1 MDIMLQGEIDGIETA
16 KIINKL
22 YKIPHIYLTGLYDNT
37 TWERSK
43 TSQPSDYIRKP
54 FDETE
59 IKNAIKI
66 ALQQK

>member
-1 MDIMLQGEIDGIETA
+1 MDIMLQGDIDGIETA
-16 KIINKL
+16 QIINKL

-43 TSQPSDYIRKP
+43 TSLPSAYIRKP

-59 IKNAIKI
+59 IKNAIKS